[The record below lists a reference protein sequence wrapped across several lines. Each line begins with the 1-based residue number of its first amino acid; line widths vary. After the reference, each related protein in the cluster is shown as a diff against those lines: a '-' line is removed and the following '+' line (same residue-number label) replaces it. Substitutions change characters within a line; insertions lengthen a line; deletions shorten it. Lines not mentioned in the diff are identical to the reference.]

1 MIVIPAI
8 DLKGGQCVR
17 LLKGEFDQ
25 VTWYQFD
32 PVELAASYRDAGC
45 KLLHLVD
52 LDGARDGRP
61 GNEKIIRKLSV
72 MDGLSIQVGGGLRNE
87 TLIETVL
94 ETGVSRVVLGSA
106 AILRPQ
112 AAANWLQDFGPGR
125 IVLALDV
132 RIDADG
138 VPRLS
143 SHGWTRDTDQS
154 LWQALD
160 FFSSAGLVH
169 VLCTDIDRDGAM
181 TGPNLELYGQ
191 CLARYPKL
199 EFQASG
205 GVRDAGDLRAL
216 DEAGVHGAIVGKALL
231 DKKITLEELG
241 PFLQKD

>member
-8 DLKGGQCVR
+8 DLKDGQCVR

-25 VTWYQFD
+25 VTEYKFD
-32 PVELAASYRDAGC
+32 PLVLAASYRDAGC
-45 KLLHLVD
+45 SLLHLVD
-52 LDGARDGRP
+52 LDGARDGIP

-72 MDGLSIQVGGGLRNE
+72 MEGLSIQVGGGLRNE
-87 TLIETVL
+87 SLIETVL
-94 ETGVSRVVLGSA
+94 ETGVRRVVLGSA
-106 AILRPQ
+106 AMLRPQ
-112 AAANWLQDFGPGR
+112 AAVQWLKDFGASR

-132 RIDADG
+132 RLDAEG

-143 SHGWTRDTDQS
+143 SHGWTRDTGQS

-160 FFSSAGLVH
+160 LFSEAGLIH

-181 TGPNLELYGQ
+181 TGPNLELYAEF
-191 CLARYPKL
+191 LARYPQL
-199 EFQASG
+199 ELQASG

-216 DEAGVHGAIVGKALL
+216 DQTGVHAAIVGKALL
-231 DKKITLEELG
+231 DGKITPEELG

>member
-8 DLKGGQCVR
+8 DLKDGQCVR

-25 VTWYQFD
+25 VTEYKLD
-32 PVELAASYRDAGC
+32 PLDLAASYRDAGC
-45 KLLHLVD
+45 SLLHLVD
-52 LDGARDGRP
+52 LDGAREGRP
-61 GNEKIIRKLSV
+61 GNERIIRKLSV
-72 MDGLSIQVGGGLRNE
+72 VDGLSIQVGGGLRNE
-87 TLIETVL
+87 ALIETVL

-106 AILRPQ
+106 AMLRPQ
-112 AAANWLQDFGPGR
+112 AAAQWLQDFGPSR

-132 RIDADG
+132 RLDAAG

-160 FFSSAGLVH
+160 FFSRAGLIH

-181 TGPNLELYGQ
+181 TGPNMDLYAE
-191 CLARYPKL
+191 CLARYPQL
-199 EFQASG
+199 ELQASG
-205 GVRDAGDLRAL
+205 GVRDANDLRAL
-216 DEAGVHGAIVGKALL
+216 EEVGVQAAIVGKALL
-231 DKKITLEELG
+231 DRKITLEELG

>member
-25 VTWYQFD
+25 VTQYQFD
-32 PVELAASYRDAGC
+32 PLGLAASYRDAGC
-45 KLLHLVD
+45 TMLHVVD

-61 GNEKIIRKLSV
+61 GNEKIIRELSV
-72 MDGLSIQVGGGLRNE
+72 VDGLSIQVGGGLRNE
-87 TLIETVL
+87 SLIETVL

-106 AILRPQ
+106 AMLRPQ
-112 AAANWLQDFGPGR
+112 AAAQWLRDFGPSR
-125 IVLALDV
+125 IVLALDA
-132 RIDADG
+132 RLDADG

-143 SHGWTRDTDQS
+143 SHGWTRETDQS

-160 FFSSAGLVH
+160 FFSRAGLVH

-181 TGPNLELYGQ
+181 TGPNLELYAQ
-191 CLARYPKL
+191 CLDRYPQI

-205 GVRDAGDLRAL
+205 GVRDANDLRAL
-216 DEAGVHGAIVGKALL
+216 DEVGVHAAIVGKALL
-231 DKKITLEELG
+231 EKKISIEELG